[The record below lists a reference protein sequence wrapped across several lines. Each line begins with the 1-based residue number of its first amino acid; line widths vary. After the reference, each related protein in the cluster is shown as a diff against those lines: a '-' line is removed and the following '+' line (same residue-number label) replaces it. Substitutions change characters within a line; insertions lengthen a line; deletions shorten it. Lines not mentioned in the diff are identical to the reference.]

1 MRFCNGLSEGK
12 GNKIRVEQ
20 VTTWIAK
27 KKSSMRKSC
36 RDAMP
41 RHTSRAHVKEELL
54 LSVVPMH
61 AELRMDLLVA
71 CAYNFYFHTWEL
83 FIAF

>member
-1 MRFCNGLSEGK
+1 
-12 GNKIRVEQ
+12 
-20 VTTWIAK
+20 
-27 KKSSMRKSC
+27 MRKSC

-71 CAYNFYFHTWEL
+71 CAYNFYFHT
-83 FIAF
+83 